1 MHSGS
6 QASTK
11 DMSLLFS
18 SNFKHFEG
26 QNSIDLMGSNLQN
39 HLHLQNH
46 QQPQQQQKMNS
57 GLMRYQSAPSS
68 FFANIF
74 STDDFEEF
82 LNPRSSS
89 PETERIFGRFISSGG
104 QPGASPSPDFS
115 ELQQKSA
122 AINHQ
127 TQFMPSTKGEN
138 EVVQQR
144 NDYTSGSQTVYQTQ
158 SQPPIPNHSSPAPTS
173 AMGSTYQAAT
183 SMTMDGLPHMK
194 VGGGGNSNLIRH
206 SSSPAGL
213 FADIN
218 VENGFAVMRGMGN
231 FRAGSG
237 SEAETSPSTSRL
249 KSQANFT
256 SGPSSSSGLMT
267 QMSES
272 MGASFSE
279 VRGSDEYVTGF
290 PIGSWDDSTI
300 ISETFAGLKRSRE
313 DDSKTFS
320 GLKVSDT
327 QSGGTGNRPPG
338 LLAHHLSLP
347 KTSAEMAVV
356 AEMAAVENFLQFQD
370 SVPCKIRAKR
380 GCATHPRSIAE
391 RVRRTRISERM
402 RKLQELVPNMDKQTN
417 TSDMLDL
424 AVEYIKDLQKQ
435 VKTLADNR
443 SKCTCS
449 NKQKS

>member
-68 FFANIF
+68 FFSNIF

-158 SQPPIPNHSSPAPTS
+158 SQPPIPNHSSPAPSS

-218 VENGFAVMRGMGN
+218 VENGTDFV
-231 FRAGSG
+231 
-237 SEAETSPSTSRL
+237 
-249 KSQANFT
+249 
-256 SGPSSSSGLMT
+256 
-267 QMSES
+267 
-272 MGASFSE
+272 SFF
-279 VRGSDEYVTGF
+279 V
-290 PIGSWDDSTI
+290 
-300 ISETFAGLKRSRE
+300 
-313 DDSKTFS
+313 
-320 GLKVSDT
+320 
-327 QSGGTGNRPPG
+327 
-338 LLAHHLSLP
+338 LL
-347 KTSAEMAVV
+347 
-356 AEMAAVENFLQFQD
+356 FCIF
-370 SVPCKIRAKR
+370 
-380 GCATHPRSIAE
+380 
-391 RVRRTRISERM
+391 
-402 RKLQELVPNMDKQTN
+402 
-417 TSDMLDL
+417 
-424 AVEYIKDLQKQ
+424 
-435 VKTLADNR
+435 
-443 SKCTCS
+443 
-449 NKQKS
+449 